1 MPTAQ
6 TPAGPPDSE
15 TSLQPDYL
23 LAQWERARPADSA
36 QVTPELRTAFNQF
49 VAEVLSDTQETNLE
63 LADVQD
69 VLRQAAGLTI
79 GRAKASGP
87 SRAQQALQQAY
98 QTAQAVGPGTA
109 SRGQILILLQS
120 RPDAELEM
128 DELTD
133 ITETMLRN
141 AGTEWELVF
150 GHGIV
155 PGLPAEISLTFLLAP
170 NASAHIG

>member
-1 MPTAQ
+1 MSTPP

-15 TSLQPDYL
+15 TLLQPVHL
-23 LAQWERARPADSA
+23 LAQWERARPADSN

-69 VLRQAAGLTI
+69 VLRQAAGLTV
-79 GRAKASGP
+79 GRAEASGP
-87 SRAQQALQQAY
+87 GRAQQALKEAY

-109 SRGQILILLQS
+109 CQGQILILLQS

-133 ITETMLRN
+133 ITETMWRN
-141 AGTEWELVF
+141 VGPEWELVF
-150 GHGIV
+150 GYGIV
-155 PGLPAEISLTFLLAP
+155 PGLPAEIRLTFLLAP
-170 NASAHIG
+170 SSAQ

>member
-1 MPTAQ
+1 MPAAP

-15 TSLQPDYL
+15 TSLQPAQL
-23 LAQWERARPADSA
+23 LAQWERARSADSA
-36 QVTPELRTAFNQF
+36 QVTAGLRTAFNQF

-69 VLRQAAGLTI
+69 VLRQAIGLTV
-79 GRAKASGP
+79 GRAEASGMG
-87 SRAQQALQQAY
+87 RAQQALKEAY

-109 SRGQILILLQS
+109 SQGQILILLQS

-133 ITETMLRN
+133 ITETMRRN
-141 AGTEWELVF
+141 AGPEWELVF
-150 GHGIV
+150 GYGIV
-155 PGLPAEISLTFLLAP
+155 PGLPAEIRLTFLLAP
-170 NASAHIG
+170 SSAQ

>member
-1 MPTAQ
+1 MSTPP

-15 TSLQPDYL
+15 TLLQPVHL
-23 LAQWERARPADSA
+23 LAQWERARPADSN

-69 VLRQAAGLTI
+69 VLRQAAGLTV
-79 GRAKASGP
+79 GRAEASGP
-87 SRAQQALQQAY
+87 SRAQQALKEAY

-109 SRGQILILLQS
+109 CQGQILILLQS

-133 ITETMLRN
+133 ITETMWRN
-141 AGTEWELVF
+141 VGPEWELVF
-150 GHGIV
+150 GYGIV
-155 PGLPAEISLTFLLAP
+155 PGLPAEIRLTFLLAP
-170 NASAHIG
+170 SSAQ

>member
-1 MPTAQ
+1 MPTAT

-15 TSLQPDYL
+15 TSLQPAQL
-23 LAQWERARPADSA
+23 LAQWERARSADSA
-36 QVTPELRTAFNQF
+36 QVTAELRTAFNQF

-69 VLRQAAGLTI
+69 VLRQAIGLTV
-79 GRAKASGP
+79 GRAEASGTG
-87 SRAQQALQQAY
+87 RAQQALQEAY
-98 QTAQAVGPGTA
+98 QMAQAVGPGTA
-109 SRGQILILLQS
+109 PQGQILILFQS

-133 ITETMLRN
+133 ITETMWRN
-141 AGTEWELVF
+141 AGQEWELVF

-155 PGLPAEISLTFLLAP
+155 PGLPAEIRLTFLLAP
-170 NASAHIG
+170 SSAQ